1 MGNIWIIKTVITL
14 LVCSSHYWIYVVD
27 TINIVTDC
35 ITVGTFLTFS
45 LFDSPFDVAVIEE
58 RFLYGKHRENGGIQ
72 FSRSTLAFPSLSG
85 RQWWI
90 IPCLHEDEGG
100 DEGQQWCCRDEWRGA
115 VGPLTE
121 TMKRLSFDERAGRWN
136 KISRTRKETRERNAA
151 SVDESGR
158 LCSTSVTKISA
169 DRRFPW
175 SSVNRRGFHWWKIPF
190 RDTASGN
197 AVPGLVLVRF

>member
-1 MGNIWIIKTVITL
+1 MGNIWIIKIVITL

-90 IPCLHEDEGG
+90 IPCLHEDERGY
-100 DEGQQWCCRDEWRGA
+100 EGQQWCCRDEWRSGLSRKPWN
-115 VGPLTE
+115 VY
-121 TMKRLSFDERAGRWN
+121 RLMSAP
-136 KISRTRKETRERNAA
+136 
-151 SVDESGR
+151 VDEIKFRGRARRQESG
-158 LCSTSVTKISA
+158 T
-169 DRRFPW
+169 RRR
-175 SSVNRRGFHWWKIPF
+175 SMKVDGF
-190 RDTASGN
+190 
-197 AVPGLVLVRF
+197 VRPA